1 MLTITIVCVG
11 KVKEKYLRD
20 AIDEYSKR
28 LSKYCKLDIIEL
40 PDEKVPDKLN
50 SSIEQEIKEKEA
62 DKIMQHIPKSSY
74 IMALDLTGKQYTSEE
89 FSEPDKLNSSI
100 EQEIKEKEADKIMQ
114 HIPKSSYIMALDL
127 TGKQYTSEEF
137 SEKIEDIS
145 MESSNI
151 TFIIGGTLGMT
162 EKLLSNCT
170 SKICF
175 SKMTFPHQLIRVF
188 LLEQLFRA
196 FKISRGETYHR

>member
-40 PDEKVPDKLN
+40 PDEKV
-50 SSIEQEIKEKEA
+50 
-62 DKIMQHIPKSSY
+62 
-74 IMALDLTGKQYTSEE
+74 
-89 FSEPDKLNSSI
+89 PDKLNSSI